1 MAGNENSG
9 GDRPDAAQ
17 SNFGVSAVGG
27 NGSANGVPN
36 IDYTGFAYSEN
47 QKINSQ
53 MDAAPLGTQPTAMP
67 SLPEVTPITAP
78 SSTPERPITYGM
90 PFGDGAGS
98 EVNPLP
104 VNLQEEDESRQIIRA
119 MYQQNPRNEDLRYLV
134 ETMDIQQQ
142 YQVQ

>member
-1 MAGNENSG
+1 
-9 GDRPDAAQ
+9 
-17 SNFGVSAVGG
+17 
-27 NGSANGVPN
+27 
-36 IDYTGFAYSEN
+36 
-47 QKINSQ
+47 
-53 MDAAPLGTQPTAMP
+53 
-67 SLPEVTPITAP
+67 
-78 SSTPERPITYGM
+78 M
-90 PFGDGAGS
+90 PFGDGAGP